1 MSETSKGILAMVAAC
16 VIWGFVPLYYALLS
30 HVPPLEVLSHR
41 TLWSL
46 VLFGVLLSVQ
56 GRLGELPRILLTWRG
71 FLLVSVAGLMVSTNW
86 GIFILSV
93 QIGKVV
99 ESSLGYFIFPLVAVV
114 LGRLVYGERLSRVKW
129 LSVAIATTAVVV
141 LTAGLGVAPWISLIL
156 AFTFGL
162 YGVIKKGLE
171 AGPVV
176 SVTGEVLVLA
186 PMAAIWLA
194 GVHFGGWEGLTGHN
208 AAVFGHDLQDS
219 LVLIGS
225 GLTTAGPLILF
236 SYASRRLD
244 LSTVGLLQYI
254 NPSLQFLCAVA
265 ILGEAVTPWHMLAFP
280 MIWLALAIY
289 SAEAFRQDRASR
301 RAARS

>member
-1 MSETSKGILAMVAAC
+1 MSETKKGILAMVAAC

-71 FLLVSVAGLMVSTNW
+71 FLLISVASLMVSTNW
-86 GIFILSV
+86 GVFILSV

-114 LGRLVYGERLSRVKW
+114 LGRLVYGERLSAVKW
-129 LSVAIATTAVVV
+129 LSVGIASAAVVL
-141 LTAGLGVAPWISLIL
+141 LTVGLGVAPWISLIL

-162 YGVIKKGLE
+162 YGVIKKALD

-186 PMAAIWLA
+186 PLAAVWLA
-194 GVHFGGWEGLTGHN
+194 GVHLGGWEGVTGRN
-208 AAVFGHDLQDS
+208 GAVFGQDLRDS

-236 SYASRRLD
+236 SYASRRLN

-254 NPSLQFLCAVA
+254 NPSLQFFCAVV
-265 ILGEAVTPWHMLAFP
+265 ILGEAVTPWHLIAFP
-280 MIWLALAIY
+280 MIWAALALFSADAI
-289 SAEAFRQDRASR
+289 RQDRASR
-301 RAARS
+301 RARRS

>member
-1 MSETSKGILAMVAAC
+1 MSETTKGILAMVAAC

-30 HVPPLEVLSHR
+30 HVPPLEVLAHR

-46 VLFGVLLSVQ
+46 ALFGVLLSVQ

-71 FLLVSVAGLMVSTNW
+71 FLLVAVASLMVSTNW

-114 LGRLVYGERLSRVKW
+114 LGRMVYGEQLSLVKW
-129 LSVAIATTAVVV
+129 LSVAIAAVAVLV
-141 LTAGLGVAPWISLIL
+141 LTLGLGVAPWISLIL
-156 AFTFGL
+156 AVTFGF
-162 YGVIKKGLE
+162 YGVIKKRLE

-186 PMAAIWLA
+186 PLAAVWLA
-194 GVHFGGWEGLTGHN
+194 GVHLGGWEGLTGRN
-208 AAVFGHDLQDS
+208 AAVFGRDLQDS

-265 ILGEAVTPWHMLAFP
+265 ILGEAVTGWHMLAFP

-289 SAEAFRQDRASR
+289 SAEAIRQDRASR

>member
-71 FLLVSVAGLMVSTNW
+71 FLLVAVAGLMVSTNW

-129 LSVAIATTAVVV
+129 LSVAIATLAVVV

-162 YGVIKKGLE
+162 YGVIKKGLD

-194 GVHFGGWEGLTGHN
+194 GVHFGGWEGLTGRN